1 MFNILFTT
9 CKVQKI
15 WGFIYTFYGHI
26 SSRRWRV
33 LCVVLLSS
41 RVRMLAKKRHK
52 KSSLKVQNLQK
63 IKSQTKKSCKWFW
76 KFYKNKK
83 MQTIP
88 STFCQILMSF
98 AFFFATLKS
107 HEKPSLPW
115 HRAGLEIIAR
125 EGAEE
130 YSRILPEV
138 LPSGAVVEE
147 EETKGNLG
155 VQRWLD

>member
-26 SSRRWRV
+26 SSRRWRG
-33 LCVVLLSS
+33 
-41 RVRMLAKKRHK
+41 
-52 KSSLKVQNLQK
+52 
-63 IKSQTKKSCKWFW
+63 F
-76 KFYKNKK
+76 
-83 MQTIP
+83 P

-107 HEKPSLPW
+107 NEKPSLPW

-155 VQRWLD
+155 AKVIGLASSIMLHKWNQIPNVGLFVRLLKLMWLSGFYYVLLYIP